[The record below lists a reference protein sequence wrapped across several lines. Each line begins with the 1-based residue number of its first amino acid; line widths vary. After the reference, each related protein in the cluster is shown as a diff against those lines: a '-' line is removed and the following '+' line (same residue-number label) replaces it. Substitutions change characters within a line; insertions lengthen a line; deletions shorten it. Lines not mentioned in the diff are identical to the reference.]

1 MAVTANRRK
10 TDQIQVSTSPEGVEE
25 YVRRAMSDPGNGT
38 SKVSLATLLV
48 EFQHNWSGDPEDR
61 QLPLRFPVGMLN
73 WFTRLCREASV
84 QSQEICVY
92 STFLSDNRLYQV
104 QVNHHRSGEIR
115 GRVSDGSEVI
125 MITDS
130 EITVSGP
137 YAAEQREYWRKY
149 FTPEKTKRWVC
160 ERTLSAFSTPLER
173 YVPVTLPHY
182 MRTMASIFKEAY
194 MTQYMLAD
202 WKPTDQEFWE
212 IEGFARAQEMRPQK
226 LVSPELVTVM
236 HSLRSQITWLYQQGV
251 AASMSLSERQET
263 LRKLE
268 ENIRYEVCVILGI
281 D

>member
-48 EFQHNWSGDPEDR
+48 EFQHTWSGDPEDR

-73 WFTRLCREASV
+73 WFIRLCREALV
-84 QSQEICVY
+84 QNQEICVY

-104 QVNHHRSGEIR
+104 QVNHHRNGEVR
-115 GRVSDGSEVI
+115 ARVSDGSEVI
-125 MITDS
+125 MINDS
-130 EITVSGP
+130 EIVVSGP

-149 FTPEKTKRWVC
+149 YTPEKTKRWVC
-160 ERTLSAFSTPLER
+160 ERTLSAFTTPLER

-182 MRTMASIFKEAY
+182 LRTMGSIFREAFLAQYMIAQWHVSDREFWDTEAY
-194 MTQYMLAD
+194 A
-202 WKPTDQEFWE
+202 K
-212 IEGFARAQEMRPQK
+212 AQEMRPQK
-226 LVSPELVTVM
+226 VVGHELVTVM
-236 HSLRSQITWLYQQGV
+236 HSLRNQVNWLYQQGV
-251 AASMSLSERQET
+251 SGDMSQNERQQA
-263 LRKLE
+263 LKILE
-268 ENIRYEVCVILGI
+268 KNIRYEVCVILGI